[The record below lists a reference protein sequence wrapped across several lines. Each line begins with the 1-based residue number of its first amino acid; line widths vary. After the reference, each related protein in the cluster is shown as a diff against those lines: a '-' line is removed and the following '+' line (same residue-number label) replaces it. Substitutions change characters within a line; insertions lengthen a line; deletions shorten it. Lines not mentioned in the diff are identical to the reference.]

1 MDEIVQAALKKW
13 PNVPH
18 CFGWLALDARGTWR
32 MRDERCQA
40 LNLRGDAIRNQT
52 LIGFINRNYLVDE
65 QGRWYFQNGPQRVY
79 VDLEAAPYIVHTTH
93 EQGLVFHTGEAVSVV
108 NTFFITQAGQLLL
121 QAGDRFAQV
130 DDRDLATCFMG
141 LQRDGRAATDDDIAE
156 LLNAETATQ
165 NELQNFSI
173 VIHCGQ
179 NGVSSA
185 RLKRGELP
193 DLMQAYGYNAYPRQE
208 KADKS

>member
-52 LIGFINRNYLVDE
+52 LAGFINRNYLVDE
-65 QGRWYFQNGPQRVY
+65 RGRWYFQNGPQRVY
-79 VDLEAAPYIVHTTH
+79 VDLETAPYIVHTTH
-93 EQGLVFHTGEAVSVV
+93 DRGLVFHTDESVNAV

-130 DDRDLATCFMG
+130 DDRDLATCFAG
-141 LQRDGRAATDDDIAE
+141 LKRDGHAATDEEVAG
-156 LLNAETATQ
+156 LLDSGAVGQ
-165 NELQNFSI
+165 NDMQHFSI
-173 VIHCGQ
+173 DMHFGQ
-179 NGVSSA
+179 DGLRSA
-185 RLKRGELP
+185 RLKRGELA
-193 DLMQAYGYNAYPRQE
+193 DLMQAYGYNARPRQE
-208 KADKS
+208 NANEV